1 MGYRSQI
8 NKINKVITELNWERA
23 LSREK
28 RRDTNKKL
36 KKVNK
41 QIESLEKCRVLI
53 LTFAEKTQEKIVK
66 QIEQII
72 TLALQSVFGE
82 GIKAFIKLE
91 QKRDQQEATFYIQKE
106 EMLLEIRQ
114 DVTAVGEI
122 DVYAFGA
129 KMAFWSLDKKAPP
142 IILLD
147 EPFKNLSRDYLP
159 AAGELLKK
167 ISEEFK
173 VQFIVIS
180 HEDSIIDFADNTI
193 SLK

>member
-23 LSREK
+23 LAREK